1 MTPQLNNYENRK
13 FTKVSCKIITNW
25 LFFFTYITEFKMQ
38 SKFQKSKKNFNGCHK
53 LESQKSTLLSLILI
67 HIYVQIDSF
76 SLFYMFSW
84 FILYFHVDFYFN
96 LRFNFIF
103 LDQAASSNDGVL
115 FDFSPLV
122 WVLYSEIANTCAVVL
137 VRKRA
142 RGRIWFFMK
151 KPLIK
156 ILA

>member
-1 MTPQLNNYENRK
+1 MTPQLNNYENWK

-38 SKFQKSKKNFNGCHK
+38 SKFQNSKKNFNGCHK
-53 LESQKSTLLSLILI
+53 LESHKSTLLSLILI

-76 SLFYMFSW
+76 SLFYMFRW
-84 FILYFHVDFYFN
+84 FILYFHVDSYFN

-115 FDFSPLV
+115 FDFFPLV
-122 WVLYSEIANTCAVVL
+122 WVLYSTVFRKLRIHVL
-137 VRKRA
+137 WCWWGNEHVIRFEFLSKSR
-142 RGRIWFFMK
+142 
-151 KPLIK
+151 
-156 ILA
+156 